1 MMSNRASKK
10 PLSGILKI
18 WLNKYTT
25 SLTRIFLPIH
35 WFFRDYKLIQFV
47 LRRISPISFYY
58 ETIPYLTKEQQYEWS
73 LCDTHDKNTDQY
85 KRHYTTKQ
93 FNQLV
98 ALNFKFQSY
107 EISERGNGL
116 ECIAI
121 K

>member
-1 MMSNRASKK
+1 M
-10 PLSGILKI
+10 
-18 WLNKYTT
+18 
-25 SLTRIFLPIH
+25 
-35 WFFRDYKLIQFV
+35 V
-47 LRRISPISFYY
+47 
-58 ETIPYLTKEQQYEWS
+58 PY
-73 LCDTHDKNTDQY
+73 DTHDKNTDQY